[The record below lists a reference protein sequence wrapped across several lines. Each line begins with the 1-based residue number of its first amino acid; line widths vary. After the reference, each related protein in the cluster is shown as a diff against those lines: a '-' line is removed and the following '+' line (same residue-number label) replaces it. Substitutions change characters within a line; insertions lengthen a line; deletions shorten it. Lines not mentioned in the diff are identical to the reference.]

1 MENFRSQTLKNVYN
15 PGLRGD
21 DVLGDFFVPT
31 LRNSIAYERVAGYFS
46 STVIASAARGI
57 AGLVENGGKI
67 RLVTSHAFTPSD
79 HLTLGKIIDE
89 EAFAESLMAE
99 FEENLSTSSGMAG
112 AFGKNHLAAMCW
124 LLANEL
130 LEIRVVVPSNSKEID
145 DPRSIDLFHPK
156 FGILQDQDGD
166 EVVFAGSL
174 NESTNGWLRNAE
186 NLSVYRSWVDGQE
199 GYVLDYKESF
209 RKYWENDGLDGWTC
223 IALPDAVKSRLVKD
237 FAPADKPDF
246 ANLDLEESS
255 PDAEDGLRNY
265 QRDAVNKWVASNYV
279 GTLMMATGSGKTRT
293 AKACIRQA
301 ETLGSLLTVVVA
313 PYQHICDQW
322 SAELAELN
330 PIEIQGSGW
339 RAALNEKRN
348 SAKMGRLPKLTLI
361 TVKNTASSKDF
372 IDVLNDLRE
381 FFDHFLF
388 IGDEVHWLGAT
399 TFQKS
404 LNENADLRLG
414 LSATPQRYFDP
425 EGTEVLQKY
434 FGGEPIFEFSLR
446 DALNWKLPDGSFV
459 LCPYMYTPVF
469 VDLTME
475 ESLKY
480 GAFSRRIATLMS
492 IKKKTQAIREE
503 IEMLR
508 IQRAAIAKSAAEKV
522 PKLDELLDQFK
533 EPLTQCIIYC
543 SDTTQMTSVAE
554 VLNSKGIFFQKITG
568 EEGARSQ
575 TKYGNKSER
584 EFYIE
589 NFARGQLDVLLAI
602 DCLDEGVDIPSAEM
616 GIILA
621 SSGNSKE
628 FIQRRGRLMRNFPG
642 KEFAKIYDFVVL
654 PEDDSS
660 AGPAD
665 ALRKIEIK
673 RILEFAE
680 DAMNEE
686 QIVETISHLL

>member
-1 MENFRSQTLKNVYN
+1 
-15 PGLRGD
+15 
-21 DVLGDFFVPT
+21 
-31 LRNSIAYERVAGYFS
+31 
-46 STVIASAARGI
+46 
-57 AGLVENGGKI
+57 
-67 RLVTSHAFTPSD
+67 
-79 HLTLGKIIDE
+79 
-89 EAFAESLMAE
+89 
-99 FEENLSTSSGMAG
+99 
-112 AFGKNHLAAMCW
+112 
-124 LLANEL
+124 
-130 LEIRVVVPSNSKEID
+130 
-145 DPRSIDLFHPK
+145 
-156 FGILQDQDGD
+156 
-166 EVVFAGSL
+166 
-174 NESTNGWLRNAE
+174 
-186 NLSVYRSWVDGQE
+186 
-199 GYVLDYKESF
+199 
-209 RKYWENDGLDGWTC
+209 
-223 IALPDAVKSRLVKD
+223 
-237 FAPADKPDF
+237 
-246 ANLDLEESS
+246 
-255 PDAEDGLRNY
+255 
-265 QRDAVNKWVASNYV
+265 
-279 GTLMMATGSGKTRT
+279 
-293 AKACIRQA
+293 
-301 ETLGSLLTVVVA
+301 
-313 PYQHICDQW
+313 
-322 SAELAELN
+322 
-330 PIEIQGSGW
+330 
-339 RAALNEKRN
+339 
-348 SAKMGRLPKLTLI
+348 
-361 TVKNTASSKDF
+361 
-372 IDVLNDLRE
+372 
-381 FFDHFLF
+381 
-388 IGDEVHWLGAT
+388 
-399 TFQKS
+399 
-404 LNENADLRLG
+404 

>member
-124 LLANEL
+124 LLANEM

-209 RKYWENDGLDGWTC
+209 RKYWENDGLEGWTC

-246 ANLDLEESS
+246 ANLDAEEVPLEV
-255 PDAEDGLRNY
+255 DDGLREY
-265 QRDAVNKWVASNYV
+265 QRNAVKAWVKKNHV

-293 AKACIRQA
+293 AKACIKHA
-301 ETLGSLLTVVVA
+301 ESLGSLLTVVVA

-322 SAELAELN
+322 STELADLR
-330 PIEIQGSGW
+330 PIEVQGSKW
-339 RAALNEKRN
+339 RATLNN
-348 SAKMGRLPKLTLI
+348 AINNAKMGRLQNLTLI
-361 TVKNTASSKDF
+361 AVKNTASSPDF
-372 IDVLNDLRE
+372 VSMMNDLRE
-381 FFDHFLF
+381 FFEHFLLV
-388 IGDEVHWLGAT
+388 GDEVHWLGAT
-399 TFQKS
+399 SFQRA
-404 LNENADLRLG
+404 LNENADFRLG

-425 EGTEVLQKY
+425 EGTDVLMNY

-446 DALNWKLPDGSFV
+446 DALNWQLPDGSFV
-459 LCPYMYTPVF
+459 LCPYEYQPVF
-469 VDLTME
+469 VDLSAE
-475 ESLKY
+475 ESAKY
-480 GAFSRRIATLMS
+480 SMYSRRIATLLS
-492 IKKKTQAIREE
+492 VKKKTQAIREE

-508 IQRAAIAKSAAEKV
+508 IQRARVAKSASAKV
-522 PKLDELLDQFK
+522 PRLAELL
-533 EPLTQCIIYC
+533 EPIKSELSQCIIYC
-543 SDTTQMTSVAE
+543 AETDQMTEVAK
-554 VLNSKGIFFQKITG
+554 VLNNAGIFFQKITG
-568 EEGARSQ
+568 EEGAKSQ
-575 TKYGNKSER
+575 TKYGDKSER

-589 NFARGQLDVLLAI
+589 NFARGELKVLLAI
-602 DCLDEGVDIPSAEM
+602 DCLDEGVDIPSATI
-616 GIILA
+616 GVILA

-628 FIQRRGRLMRNFPG
+628 FIQRRGRLMRNFAR
-642 KEFAKIYDFVVL
+642 KSFARIYDFVVL
-654 PEDDSS
+654 PEDSS
-660 AGPAD
+660 SEGPAEN
-665 ALRKIEIK
+665 LRAIEIK
-673 RILEFAE
+673 RILEFSE
-680 DAMNEE
+680 DAMNEDE
-686 QIVETISHLL
+686 IIEKISHLL